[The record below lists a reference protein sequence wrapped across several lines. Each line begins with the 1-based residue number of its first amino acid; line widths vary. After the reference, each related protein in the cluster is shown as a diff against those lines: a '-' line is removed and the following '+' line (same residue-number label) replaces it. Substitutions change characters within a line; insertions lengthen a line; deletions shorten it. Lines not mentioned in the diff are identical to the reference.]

1 MTDDQRSAALCFS
14 CLYRDARPEVGVGD
28 RLVYCMKKERVISPK
43 TKCDLYTRATEK
55 AKEHLRHA
63 LYGSFNEED
72 EVG

>member
-1 MTDDQRSAALCFS
+1 MNEDQKKALCFN

-28 RLVYCMKKERVISPK
+28 RLVYCMKKDMVVSPK
-43 TKCDLYTRATEK
+43 EKCDLFTRATEK

-63 LYGSFNEED
+63 LYGTFNEED